1 MAGRRR
7 RGAAAT
13 MAAVHEPGVSGAAG
27 SGRRERERVRQ
38 CAMPH
43 CERYYVRCRHT
54 HGCSM
59 CSVGQ
64 HTARCDDE
72 WRRYQERQIRAQ
84 ARATITQ
91 CVVRACTRI
100 AGVGHVHCCT
110 LCCPSKGQEHTEQC
124 QGRQQYVHVVGG
136 MAMAGGEAG
145 DQGPVRTDRPG
156 PAMGGMAR
164 SSAESFEEMGM
175 EAATGTNSEAATSS
189 TGRPSARDN
198 AMPGAIITELIE
210 VFDSE
215 EEADML
221 NRMD

>member
-7 RGAAAT
+7 RGAAT
-13 MAAVHEPGVSGAAG
+13 TTAAVPEPGTSGAAG
-27 SGRRERERVRQ
+27 SERRERERVRQ

-43 CERYYVRCRHT
+43 CERYYVRCRHK
-54 HGCSM
+54 HCCSM

-84 ARATITQ
+84 ARAMITQ

-110 LCCPSKGQEHTEQC
+110 LCCRSRGQEHTEQC

-136 MAMAGGEAG
+136 MTMAGGVAG
-145 DQGPVRTDRPG
+145 DPGPVRTDRPR
-156 PAMGGMAR
+156 PAVGSLAR
-164 SSAESFEEMGM
+164 SSAEGFRRDGDGSGYWDKQCGCCFL
-175 EAATGTNSEAATSS
+175 NW
-189 TGRPSARDN
+189 SAFCMRQCDARRN
-198 AMPGAIITELIE
+198 HHGA
-210 VFDSE
+210 D
-215 EEADML
+215 
-221 NRMD
+221 